1 MDPRRQA
8 AVLLAV
14 FVGLLGFHLWLLQ
27 RTLARADPLLSTLLA
42 IAVAVFAWRIVHYGN
57 RIRVPLPSAPEDR
70 ETELRRIRTYAP
82 ILGGL
87 LVLHAWLIS
96 VAWVAGE
103 VVFVALL
110 SAAITVFA
118 IRLAMYARR
127 WRALRRGPTGD
138 GSRPEADP

>member
-27 RTLARADPLLSTLLA
+27 RTLARADLLLSTLLA
-42 IAVAVFAWRIVHYGN
+42 VAVAVFAWRIVHYGN
-57 RIRVPLPSAPEDR
+57 RIRVPRPSAPENR
-70 ETELRRIRTYAP
+70 ETELRRIRTYTP

-96 VAWVAGE
+96 VVWVAGE

-110 SAAITVFA
+110 SAAIAVFA
-118 IRLAMYARR
+118 IRLGMYARR
-127 WRALRRGPTGD
+127 WRTLRRGATGES
-138 GSRPEADP
+138 SRPEAGP